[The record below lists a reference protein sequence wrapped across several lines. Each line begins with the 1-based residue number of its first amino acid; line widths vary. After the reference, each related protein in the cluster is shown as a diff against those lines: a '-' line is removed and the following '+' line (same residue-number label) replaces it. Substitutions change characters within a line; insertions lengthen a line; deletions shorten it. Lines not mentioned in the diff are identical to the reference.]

1 MIVPAPPPPRRP
13 SPPPPPPRERERE
26 IDIDIKTGRGETDI
40 EIYKSYANKAV
51 DAAAHIADSTH
62 SSREREPERSPP
74 PPRRQERREYYDDD
88 ILIERD
94 HERLRVRDQRVERR
108 RSFDGRT
115 ERIRNDEEEVDFY
128 ARRTEE
134 RAYIGEAYNGAT
146 KDWAIVDV
154 PPGTE
159 RVRMD
164 GVGGGSQEISWQKYN
179 GVRRSKF
186 IPERDSLA
194 VYDREQVRERERV
207 PERAPE
213 RVPERESLR
222 IEINNNDDR
231 RVGRPLPPRNRYG
244 DMWTEITKDLVVREA
259 IEEMG
264 YDFEETE
271 FFYYVIQYLRY
282 VSHSFPTKSQTK
294 ANNEQEDV
302 QELVELSEHIRKE
315 RQNRIREIAWERERK
330 EEYERREAKERR
342 RMGEYENERIIEREI
357 IYDEGGHRYRP
368 RGYIR

>member
-1 MIVPAPPPPRRP
+1 MRPLTPPPPPSRRP
-13 SPPPPPPRERERE
+13 SPPRERERE

-40 EIYKSYANKAV
+40 EIYKS
-51 DAAAHIADSTH
+51 DSR
-62 SSREREPERSPP
+62 SREPERSPP
-74 PPRRQERREYYDDD
+74 RRERRDFYDDD
-88 ILIERD
+88 VLYERD
-94 HERLRVRDQRVERR
+94 RERLRVRDSHVERR
-108 RSFDGRT
+108 RSFDNRD
-115 ERIRNDEEEVDFY
+115 RIRESQTEADFY
-128 ARRTEE
+128 ARKTDE

-164 GVGGGSQEISWQKYN
+164 GVGGGSQEVSWQKYN

-194 VYDREQVRERERV
+194 VYDREKERDRDWERV
-207 PERAPE
+207 DRLDVNVNVDVGGER
-213 RVPERESLR
+213 
-222 IEINNNDDR
+222 DR

-259 IEEMG
+259 IEELG

-282 VSHSFPTKSQTK
+282 VRISQ
-294 ANNEQEDV
+294 
-302 QELVELSEHIRKE
+302 LHCIRHYLDPALT
-315 RQNRIREIAWERERK
+315 RS
-330 EEYERREAKERR
+330 
-342 RMGEYENERIIEREI
+342 
-357 IYDEGGHRYRP
+357 
-368 RGYIR
+368 